1 MGLSIPGSGLVKKA
15 IRAGGDV
22 AKSVSGEAARRAGD
36 VKDAAGAVK
45 DKAVGGVKDAVHLS
59 KEVVEE
65 GAHQGA
71 NFGRG
76 VVEWGK
82 GTVGTVTSLV
92 THPVQ
97 TAKAVKSLTDNPLL
111 NPSKGILNPVNLAQ
125 DAING
130 DNPLDR
136 YKKGAEQLK
145 GIGTTLANDYKDQYE
160 KNGAAGLAGYVAPDL
175 VLAVLSGGS
184 SSAAKGGATA
194 VGKATAKEVAEEVV
208 EQGANAGLKDTAKQL
223 AKESARSQ
231 VPDAKTVSDAERR
244 NQNDPQQNFLEALIG
259 NFSLF

>member
-1 MGLSIPGSGLVKKA
+1 MGFSIPGSGLVKKA
-15 IRAGGDV
+15 VSAGGDV
-22 AKSVSGEAARRAGD
+22 AKSVSHLPGEAAKRAGD
-36 VKDAAGAVK
+36 VKDAAVGVVK
-45 DKAVGGVKDAVHLS
+45 DGVHLS
-59 KEVVEE
+59 KEVIEE

-82 GTVGTVTSLV
+82 GTAGTVTSLV

-97 TAKAVKSLTDNPLL
+97 TAKALKSLSDNPFL
-111 NPSKGILNPVNLAQ
+111 NPSKGILNPVNLAK

-136 YKKGAEQLK
+136 YKKGADQLK
-145 GIGTTLANDYKDQYE
+145 GIGTTLVDDYKVQYE
-160 KNGAAGLAGYVAPDL
+160 KNGAAGLAGYAAPDL
-175 VLAVLSGGS
+175 IMAVLSGGS
-184 SSAAKGGATA
+184 TSAAKGGATA
-194 VGKATAKEVAEEVV
+194 VAKVTAKEVAEEAI
-208 EQGANAGLKDTAKQL
+208 EQGAGAGVKETAKHL
-223 AKESARSQ
+223 AKETAKSQ

-244 NQNDPQQNFLEALIG
+244 NQNEQPQNYLEALIG

>member
-15 IRAGGDV
+15 VSAGGDV
-22 AKSVSGEAARRAGD
+22 VKKVGGEASKRVSD
-36 VKDAAGAVK
+36 VK
-45 DKAVGGVKDAVHLS
+45 DKAVGGVKDAVNLS
-59 KEVVEE
+59 EEVVEE

-82 GTVGTVTSLV
+82 GTAGTVTSLV

-111 NPSKGILNPVNLAQ
+111 NPSKGILNPVNLAS
-125 DAING
+125 DAIHGN
-130 DNPLDR
+130 NPLDR

-145 GIGTTLANDYKDQYE
+145 GIGTTLVNDYKDQYD
-160 KNGAAGLAGYVAPDL
+160 KNGVAGVAGYAAPDL
-175 VLAVLSGGS
+175 ALAVLSGGS

-194 VGKATAKEVAEEVV
+194 VAKTTAKEVAEEAV
-208 EQGANAGLKDTAKQL
+208 EQTAGAGVKDTAKHL
-223 AKESARSQ
+223 AKESAKSQ
-231 VPDAKTVSDAERR
+231 LPDGKTISDAERR
-244 NQNDPQQNFLEALIG
+244 NQNEQHQNFLEALIG

>member
-15 IRAGGDV
+15 IHAGGDV
-22 AKSVSGEAARRAGD
+22 AKAVSHVPGEAAKR
-36 VKDAAGAVK
+36 AGAVK
-45 DKAVGGVKDAVHLS
+45 DAAVGGVKDAVHLS

-82 GTVGTVTSLV
+82 GTVGTVTSLA
-92 THPVQ
+92 THPVA
-97 TAKAVKSLTDNPLL
+97 TAKALKSLSDNPLL
-111 NPSKGILNPVNLAQ
+111 NPSKGILNPLNLAK
-125 DAING
+125 DAIHG

-136 YKKGAEQLK
+136 YKKGADQLK
-145 GIGTTLANDYKDQYE
+145 GIGSTLVNDYKDQYK

-175 VLAVLSGGS
+175 VTAVLSGGS
-184 SSAAKGGATA
+184 TAAAKGGATA
-194 VGKATAKEVAEEVV
+194 VAKAGAREVTEEVV
-208 EQGANAGLKDTAKQL
+208 QQGASAGVKDTAKHV
-223 AKESARSQ
+223 AKEAAKSQ
-231 VPDAKTVSDAERR
+231 VPDGKTVSDAERR
-244 NQNDPQQNFLEALIG
+244 NQDNHQNHLEALIS

>member
-1 MGLSIPGSGLVKKA
+1 MGLNIPGSGLVKKA
-15 IRAGGDV
+15 IHAGGDV
-22 AKSVSGEAARRAGD
+22 AKSVSHLPGEAASRAGQ
-36 VKDAAGAVK
+36 VKDAA
-45 DKAVGGVKDAVHLS
+45 VGTARDAVHLS

-82 GTVGTVTSLV
+82 GTAGTVVSLV

-97 TAKAVKSLTDNPLL
+97 TARAVKSLTDNPWL

-125 DAING
+125 DAIQG

-136 YKKGAEQLK
+136 YKKGAEQLQ
-145 GIGTTLANDYKDQYE
+145 GIGSTLANDYKAQYE
-160 KNGAAGLAGYVAPDL
+160 KNGAAGVAGYVAPDL

-184 SSAAKGGATA
+184 STAAKGGATA
-194 VGKATAKEVAEEVV
+194 VGKATAKELAEGVV
-208 EQGANAGLKDTAKQL
+208 EQGATAGVKDTARQL
-223 AKESARSQ
+223 TKESAKSQ
-231 VPDAKTVSDAERR
+231 VPDARTISDAERR
-244 NQNDPQQNFLEALIG
+244 NQNEQQQNHLEALIG

>member
-15 IRAGGDV
+15 IHAGGDV
-22 AKSVSGEAARRAGD
+22 ARSVSHLPGEAARRAGD
-36 VKDAAGAVK
+36 VKDAA
-45 DKAVGGVKDAVHLS
+45 VGGVKDAVNLS

-65 GAHQGA
+65 GAHQGG

-97 TAKAVKSLTDNPLL
+97 TAKAVKSLTDNPWL
-111 NPSKGILNPVNLAQ
+111 NPSKGILNPVNLAK

-145 GIGTTLANDYKDQYE
+145 GIGSTLVNDYKTQYE
-160 KNGAAGLAGYVAPDL
+160 KNGAAGVAGYAAPDL
-175 VLAVLSGGS
+175 VMAVLSGGS
-184 SSAAKGGATA
+184 STAAKGGATA
-194 VGKATAKEVAEEVV
+194 VAKATAKEVAEEVV
-208 EQGANAGLKDTAKQL
+208 EQGATSGVKDTARNL
-223 AKESARSQ
+223 AKETVKSQ

-244 NQNDPQQNFLEALIG
+244 NQNDQHQNHLEALIG

>member
-15 IRAGGDV
+15 VSAGGDV
-22 AKSVSGEAARRAGD
+22 AKKVTGEASKRVGD
-36 VKDAAGAVK
+36 VK
-45 DKAVGGVKDAVHLS
+45 DKAVGGVKDAVHFS

-82 GTVGTVTSLV
+82 GTAGTVASLA

-97 TAKAVKSLTDNPLL
+97 TAKAVKSLSDNPLL
-111 NPSKGILNPVNLAQ
+111 NPSKGILNPVNLAK
-125 DAING
+125 DAIHG

-160 KNGAAGLAGYVAPDL
+160 KNGVAGVAGYVAPDL
-175 VLAVLSGGS
+175 ALAVLSGGS

-194 VGKATAKEVAEEVV
+194 VAKTTAKEVAEEAV
-208 EQGANAGLKDTAKQL
+208 QQSAGAGLKDTAKHL
-223 AKESARSQ
+223 AKESAKSQ
-231 VPDAKTVSDAERR
+231 IPDGKTIADAERR
-244 NQNDPQQNFLEALIG
+244 NQNEHQQNFLEALIL

>member
-15 IRAGGDV
+15 IRAGGNV
-22 AKSVSGEAARRAGD
+22 AKKVTGEASKRAGE
-36 VKDAAGAVK
+36 VKDA
-45 DKAVGGVKDAVHLS
+45 AVGGVKEAVHLS

-82 GTVGTVTSLV
+82 GTAGTVTSLV
-92 THPVQ
+92 THPIQ
-97 TAKAVKSLTDNPLL
+97 TAKAVKSLAENPLL
-111 NPSKGILNPVNLAQ
+111 NPSQGILNPVNLAK
-125 DAING
+125 DAIHG

-145 GIGTTLANDYKDQYE
+145 GIGTTLANDYKEQYE
-160 KNGAAGLAGYVAPDL
+160 KNGAAGVAGYVAPDL
-175 VLAVLSGGS
+175 ALAVLSGGS

-194 VGKATAKEVAEEVV
+194 AAKAAAKEVAEEAV
-208 EQGANAGLKDTAKQL
+208 EQGATAGIKDTARHL
-223 AKESARSQ
+223 AKESVKSQ
-231 VPDAKTVSDAERR
+231 VPDAKTISDAERR
-244 NQNDPQQNFLEALIG
+244 NQNEHSQNYLEALIG